1 MIYLEF
7 FLKLLLYHNEF
18 LSGEYFLISLDDWKI
33 LLNYKKMGRNYNLS
47 KILVQMKVR
56 FSAFFFLNKVG
67 QQGTAWPPVNLGRP
81 GNPRL
86 GKTDLATGEIGLA
99 LPLSWVASSGRR
111 GVMGRRRRPPLGR
124 GLDLAADLTA
134 LKLAIFG
141 QGQPNQT
148 APSPLAANRST
159 IRYIYI
165 FIFKL
170 E

>member
-1 MIYLEF
+1 M
-7 FLKLLLYHNEF
+7 
-18 LSGEYFLISLDDWKI
+18 
-33 LLNYKKMGRNYNLS
+33 
-47 KILVQMKVR
+47 
-56 FSAFFFLNKVG
+56 
-67 QQGTAWPPVNLGRP
+67 NLGRP

-124 GLDLAADLTA
+124 ELDLAADLTA

-141 QGQPNQT
+141 KGQPNQT